1 MDESEMYIGLDIGTT
16 SIKVIVAEKVNG
28 QMNIIGVGNEKSQGI
43 SRGVIV
49 DIDKASASIKKA
61 ANQAEEKTS
70 IKIENV
76 VAGIPANMMKIDH
89 CNGMINLSD
98 QSKEIDNN
106 DVIKVSNAA
115 IASNIPA
122 EREIVDLLPEEF
134 IVDGFDGIQDPRGMV
149 GIKLEMKG
157 RVITGPKTII
167 HNTKKAI
174 EKAGLS
180 IKYLISNSQA
190 EGDFV
195 LNEAEKDFGTIL
207 VDLGGGQASVS
218 VFHDNELKYA
228 ETEQEGGEY
237 ITKDISAVLN
247 TSIINAEKIKR
258 EYGFSD
264 ARQAQ
269 NENEFPVEVVGQS
282 QTVNVSEKFLAEIIQ
297 ARVDQIFSKLKDKL
311 DKIRAL
317 DLPGGIVITGGCSSL
332 PGIAQLAAESFNT
345 NIRPYIPDQ
354 IGLRDPSYS
363 LVLSI
368 VEYTSK
374 ISEVELIVR
383 SVVDKNSNIVD
394 NVIRLE
400 NNNEKKGNSD
410 KKNKENNEKKKK
422 EDGIVKKVS
431 KFFSGFFEE

>member
-1 MDESEMYIGLDIGTT
+1 MNESEMYIGLDIGTT
-16 SIKVIVAEKVNG
+16 SIKVIVAEKING

-49 DIDKASASIKKA
+49 DIDKASASIRKA
-61 ANQAEEKTS
+61 ADQAEEKTNV
-70 IKIENV
+70 KIENV
-76 VAGIPANMMKIDH
+76 VAGVPANMMKIGY

-106 DVIKVSNAA
+106 DVVKVSNAA
-115 IASNIPA
+115 TASNIPA
-122 EREIVDLLPEEF
+122 EREIVDLIPDEF
-134 IVDGFDGIQDPRGMV
+134 VVDGFDGIQDPRGMV

-157 RVITGPKTII
+157 RIVTCPKTII

-180 IKYLISNSQA
+180 IKYLVGNSQA
-190 EGDFV
+190 EGTFV
-195 LNEAEKDFGTIL
+195 LNDAEKDFGTIL
-207 VDLGGGQASVS
+207 IDLGGGQSSVS

-247 TSIINAEKIKR
+247 TSIANAEKIKR
-258 EYGFSD
+258 EYGFAD

-269 NENEFPVEVVGQS
+269 NENEFPVDVVGQS
-282 QTVNVSEKFLAEIIQ
+282 QAVNVSEKFLAEIIQ
-297 ARVDQIFSKLKDKL
+297 ARVDQIFDRLKNKLNNIK
-311 DKIRAL
+311 AL

-332 PGIAQLAAESFNT
+332 PGIAQVAAEIFNT

-354 IGLRDPSYS
+354 IGLRDPSYALALS
-363 LVLSI
+363 LV
-368 VEYTSK
+368 EYSSTMN
-374 ISEVELIVR
+374 EVDQIVR
-383 SVVDKNSNIVD
+383 SVVDKSSNIGD
-394 NVIRLE
+394 NVIQLE
-400 NNNEKKGNSD
+400 NNNKD
-410 KKNKENNEKKKK
+410 KKLFNKKNQENKEKNKK
-422 EDGIVKKVS
+422 EDGMLKKAS